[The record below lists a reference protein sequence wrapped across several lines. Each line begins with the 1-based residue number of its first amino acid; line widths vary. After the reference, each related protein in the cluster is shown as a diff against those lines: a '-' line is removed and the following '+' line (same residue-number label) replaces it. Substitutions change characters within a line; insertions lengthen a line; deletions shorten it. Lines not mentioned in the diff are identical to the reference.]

1 MLIARIVVSNDI
13 IFEENPFINSLSPL
27 LPNNSIMMRLLSM
40 LLFL

>member
-27 LPNNSIMMRLLSM
+27 FANNHKDIYKMKTSSK
-40 LLFL
+40 